1 MTSVAT
7 DTRMER
13 GIDLLRDPVHNKST
27 AFTEAERETFG
38 LIGLLPSGVDSLGDV
53 DVAADRYWGAH
64 TLRSLEPFDIAND
77 RIAKEVYPR
86 LRLCQEG
93 GGDREYPR
101 RAAASVEGRSDRA
114 GLR

>member
-38 LIGLLPSGVDSLGDV
+38 LSGRLPSGVDSLGDV

-64 TLRSLEPFDIAND
+64 ALRSLERFDIGND
-77 RIAKEVYPR
+77 RMPE
-86 LRLCQEG
+86 EG
-93 GGDREYPR
+93 VPTPTAMSR
-101 RAAASVEGRSDRA
+101 RRRRS
-114 GLR
+114 